1 MDYSDQSVYDDEDTG
16 FVEEDEDDDNEAANE
31 FGNVQ
36 EDNIDT
42 DDQPKQNN
50 SLLKEDD
57 VWQQPSILLPQFNW
71 SISRLNDEWF
81 ANEDETREKVG
92 LLRKPVVQ
100 FNAADLITC
109 KICFDEFSYG
119 CGSVLSAVCGH
130 PYCRECW
137 TRYVSTAIND
147 GPPCLLTRCPEPSCK
162 AAVGPDLIG
171 VVTAKE
177 DHERYKHFL
186 LRSYIEGHRKIKWCP
201 APNCQYAVQFNAD
214 GSGNYDVSCLCSNS
228 FCWNCTV
235 EIHRPVDCATAGKWT
250 AKNKDER
257 LELKFIIE
265 AWQQIIE
272 ARQILRWS
280 YAYGYYIPE
289 DELLK
294 LKLFEHLLGHAVF
307 SLERLTNATANY
319 FDKLVRALESGLSEI
334 NPNYGNYWA
343 CDRCTCTYINQG
355 SATTCAVCAGN
366 MSEPEF

>member
-1 MDYSDQSVYDDEDTG
+1 MTNQNGWITATKSVYDDEDTG
-16 FVEEDEDDDNEAANE
+16 FVEEEDDDDNEAANE

-57 VWQQPSILLPQFNW
+57 VWQQ
-71 SISRLNDEWF
+71 
-81 ANEDETREKVG
+81 
-92 LLRKPVVQ
+92 
-100 FNAADLITC
+100 
-109 KICFDEFSYG
+109 
-119 CGSVLSAVCGH
+119 
-130 PYCRECW
+130 
-137 TRYVSTAIND
+137 
-147 GPPCLLTRCPEPSCK
+147 
-162 AAVGPDLIG
+162 
-171 VVTAKE
+171 
-177 DHERYKHFL
+177 
-186 LRSYIEGHRKIKWCP
+186 
-201 APNCQYAVQFNAD
+201 
-214 GSGNYDVSCLCSNS
+214 
-228 FCWNCTV
+228 
-235 EIHRPVDCATAGKWT
+235 
-250 AKNKDER
+250 R

-343 CDRCTCTYINQG
+343 CDRCTYINQG